1 MAWRPSTLAAALVLS
16 AAAAGAEMVPEGLE
30 GRSVTFNILTYDDP
44 DQPLFDGIRHPALVG
59 DGVEYGLGPEGAQ
72 NGIDVVP
79 VLIDVSAR
87 RIEFSYA
94 ATPPSSFM
102 RAEFNG
108 YVLRFPTECLLLT
121 GAALIPDA
129 TTLELE
135 PEDLRV
141 EPQALFVNVSGL
153 TFDREDRITVAVD
166 VMDCPIG

>member
-1 MAWRPSTLAAALVLS
+1 MAWRRDLTAAALALCAS
-16 AAAAGAEMVPEGLE
+16 AGLCDTWPEGLE
-30 GRSVTFNILTYDDP
+30 GRSVSFNILTYDDP
-44 DQPLFDGIRHPALVG
+44 EQPLFDGIRHPAIVG

-94 ATPPSSFM
+94 ATPPSGFM
-102 RAEFNG
+102 TAEFNG
-108 YVLRFPTECLLLT
+108 YVLRFPTECVLLT
-121 GAALIPDA
+121 GAALIPES
-129 TTLELE
+129 TTLSLG

-141 EPQALFVNVSGL
+141 EPQALYLNVSGL